1 MDFNILNSFKQ
12 NLCELI
18 NGLKEFDDIS
28 FVNMNYFNLDILNE
42 LEEEENGELS
52 QKIIGIIE
60 SIVNKLDVEVR
71 DSINNLY
78 FLKTNKSENEIKK
91 INNLFKTISDELKR
105 IKYIKILGDKS
116 LVLIGSNGAGKSA
129 FASYMKESLS
139 DGIIVIPAQKILYY
153 DKTDS
158 DIPFFERKK
167 FRQIQNDNFNEK
179 KIFDDI
185 NNSKYYYRMKN
196 LTKLFSA
203 LISLTINEYIEL
215 ITLKQDKQDE
225 LHEDLDISTCNFIKF
240 KSIWEKLIPD
250 ISWTLDT
257 YTRTLIPCKHSKK
270 YNINDMSDGEK
281 VIIFYILS
289 VLNAEK
295 DSYIIIDEPE
305 TYLNPSNYK
314 RIWNL
319 LEDVRSD
326 CTFIYI
332 THNKDFVSS
341 RYLYNFYW
349 CKSYDGDSE
358 WTLEKLN
365 VNIRELPKEL
375 LTELL
380 GSQVPIL
387 FCGGEINSL
396 DYNIYSLLF
405 EEIANII
412 PVGGHQN
419 VIKYTNLYNSIN
431 NIHSAYGIIDRDQYS
446 KKKLMSNQEK
456 NIYSLYFNEIEMLLL
471 SEEIINDVINYTVDE
486 KEIKKEIFKEKFFNI
501 LESRKTE
508 TINKKVKAIIDEFF
522 ESERIA
528 EDKCHDIN
536 LIVNYLKDKLN
547 ELNLNNIIHE
557 LEKQLDNIIADRNYL
572 EALKICPH
580 KDMIKL
586 AGGTFKLNYK
596 EAAIVRLRENK
607 RLRNSI
613 VKKYFSELYN
623 RITVK

>member
-1 MDFNILNSFKQ
+1 MDFNVFNRFKQ
-12 NLCELI
+12 NLCKLI
-18 NGLKEFDDIS
+18 SGLKEFDDIGL
-28 FVNMNYFNLDILNE
+28 VKINNFNLDIIYE
-42 LEEEENGELS
+42 LEEEANDENS

-60 SIVNKLDVEVR
+60 SIVKKLDVEVS
-71 DSINNLY
+71 DYIDKLN
-78 FLKTNKSENEIKK
+78 FLNINKSEDEIKT
-91 INNLFKTISDELKR
+91 INNLFNTINNELKR

-129 FASYMKESLS
+129 FAAYMKESLS

-153 DKTDS
+153 DKTDRE
-158 DIPFFERKK
+158 IPFFEREQ
-167 FRQIQNDNFNEK
+167 FRKIQNDNFNEK
-179 KIFDDI
+179 KFFDDV
-185 NNSKYYYRMKN
+185 NNTRYYYRMNN

-203 LISLTINEYIEL
+203 LISLTINEYVEL
-215 ITLKQDKQDE
+215 ITVKQDKHDASNE
-225 LHEDLDISTCNFIKF
+225 NIDTSTCNYSKF
-240 KSIWEKLIPD
+240 KSIWNKLIPN
-250 ISWTLDT
+250 ISWNIDT
-257 YTRTLIPCKHSKK
+257 YTRTLIPCKHNKE

-319 LEDVRSD
+319 LEDDRND

-332 THNKDFVSS
+332 THNKDFVST
-341 RYLYNFYW
+341 RYVHNFYW

-358 WTLEKLN
+358 WVLEKLDI
-365 VNIRELPKEL
+365 NIGELPKDL

-387 FCGGEINSL
+387 FCEGKTNGL

-405 EEIANII
+405 GEIANII

-431 NIHSAYGIIDRDQYS
+431 NIYNAFGIIDRDQYS
-446 KKKLMSNQEK
+446 EEKIILNQEK
-456 NIYSLYFNEIEMLLL
+456 NIFSLYFNEIEMLLL
-471 SEEIINDVINYTVDE
+471 SDEVINDVVNYTVDE
-486 KEIKKEIFKEKFFNI
+486 KEIKKEMFKAKFFDI
-501 LESRKTE
+501 LKSRKTE
-508 TINKKVKAIIDEFF
+508 TINKKIKAIIDEFF
-522 ESERIA
+522 ELERIS
-528 EDKCHDIN
+528 EDKCCDFDSI
-536 LIVNYLKDKLN
+536 INYLKNKLCELKLN
-547 ELNLNNIIHE
+547 DVKGE
-557 LEKQLDNIIADRNYL
+557 LEKQLDNIISNENYL

-586 AGGTFKLNYK
+586 AGNTFKLEYK

-607 RLRNSI
+607 SLRENI
-613 VKKYFSELYN
+613 VQKYFNELHKK
-623 RITVK
+623 IIK